1 DYETRWNRF
10 LPKKT
15 NIFIRRALHDRLP
28 SRWNLSRK
36 GIDLVSL
43 ACPICD
49 SGIENI
55 NHTLWFC
62 SLATSVW
69 HRVFVWL
76 DLHTPSPSNLQD
88 LYNWI
93 DDMHIVSSRKS
104 ILDVICGVVLWSLW
118 NFHNETIF
126 GDSPPRRDI
135 LFDKIVECSYRWY
148 SSRNNSSSISWNNWL
163 QNPLMVSS
171 L

>member
-1 DYETRWNRF
+1 MKQDGNSL
-10 LPKKT
+10 LPKYVYLGT
-15 NIFIRRALHDRLP
+15 WQRAESSSTVP

-43 ACPICD
+43 ACLICD

-104 ILDVICGVVLWSLW
+104 IFGVYLWSRGILLG
-118 NFHNETIF
+118 TIRLPF
-126 GDSPPRRDI
+126 LGI
-135 LFDKIVECSYRWY
+135 IGFKTL
-148 SSRNNSSSISWNNWL
+148 
-163 QNPLMVSS
+163 
-171 L
+171 